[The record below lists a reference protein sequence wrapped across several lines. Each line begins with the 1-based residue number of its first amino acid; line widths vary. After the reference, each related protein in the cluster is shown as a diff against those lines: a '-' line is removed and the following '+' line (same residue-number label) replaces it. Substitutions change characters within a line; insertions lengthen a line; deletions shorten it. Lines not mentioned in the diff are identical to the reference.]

1 MPWLQ
6 DSTIKT
12 ESTSLDV
19 RVTNLGIQSLIQQQL
34 AVFATDQQHSFTSP
48 FSLGSY
54 RPRNSFS
61 GFGAYLVSLSSRR
74 NWAFKDGF
82 ARTLT
87 YNLPFPPSTPP
98 HRFALNNA

>member
-19 RVTNLGIQSLIQQQL
+19 TNLSIQYLIQQQL

-48 FSLGSY
+48 FSLGSF
-54 RPRNSFS
+54 RSRNSFS

-74 NWAFKDGF
+74 KMGIKRWLRSHF
-82 ARTLT
+82 
-87 YNLPFPPSTPP
+87 NL
-98 HRFALNNA
+98 